1 MTILIILLI
10 LSIILNVFLIQKGI
24 SYIYQIEE
32 VQRVYEY
39 DKITVYQNLQ
49 SMLDKMK
56 EIDIR
61 GSFESDDEVGAVFTE
76 LKNLIEEY
84 NKTINQ

>member
-10 LSIILNVFLIQKGI
+10 LSTILNVFLIQKGI

>member
-1 MTILIILLI
+1 M
-10 LSIILNVFLIQKGI
+10 IQKGI

>member
-10 LSIILNVFLIQKGI
+10 LSISLNLFLIYRGVT
-24 SYIYQIEE
+24 YITTIEE
-32 VQRVYEY
+32 NNKIYENNINETY
-39 DKITVYQNLQ
+39 MTLQ
-49 SMLDKMK
+49 TMLERMK

-76 LKNLIEEY
+76 LKNLIESY
-84 NKTINQ
+84 NETINQ

>member
-10 LSIILNVFLIQKGI
+10 LSIILNVFLIQRGI

-39 DKITVYQNLQ
+39 DMIKVYQSLQ
-49 SMLDKMK
+49 TMLEKMK

-61 GSFESDDEVGAVFTE
+61 GSFESDDEVGTVFKE

-84 NKTINQ
+84 TEIINQ

>member
-10 LSIILNVFLIQKGI
+10 LSIILNVFLIQRGI

-39 DKITVYQNLQ
+39 DMIKVYQSLQ
-49 SMLDKMK
+49 TMLDKMK

-61 GSFESDDEVGAVFTE
+61 GSFESDDEVGTVFKE

-84 NKTINQ
+84 NETINQ

>member
-10 LSIILNVFLIQKGI
+10 LSIILNVFLIQRGI

-39 DKITVYQNLQ
+39 DTLKVYQTLQ
-49 SMLDKMK
+49 TMLEKMK
-56 EIDIR
+56 ELDIR
-61 GSFESDDEVGAVFTE
+61 GSYESDDEVGTVFKE

-84 NKTINQ
+84 NETINQ

>member
-10 LSIILNVFLIQKGI
+10 LSIILNVFLIQRGI

-39 DKITVYQNLQ
+39 DMIKVYQSLQ
-49 SMLDKMK
+49 TMLEKMK

-61 GSFESDDEVGAVFTE
+61 GSFESDDEVGTVFKE
-76 LKNLIEEY
+76 LKNLIEDY
-84 NKTINQ
+84 NETINQ